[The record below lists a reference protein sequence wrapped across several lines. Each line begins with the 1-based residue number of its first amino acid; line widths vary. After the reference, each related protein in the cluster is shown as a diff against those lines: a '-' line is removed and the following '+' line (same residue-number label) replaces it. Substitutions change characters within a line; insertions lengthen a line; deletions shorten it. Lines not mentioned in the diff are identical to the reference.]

1 MKRFAT
7 HTTIALVLGL
17 GLMLV
22 LLLGLS
28 AELGG
33 LPTVHA
39 EPVATTRYVALTGT
53 DTGNDCTASGSPC
66 RTVQHAIDQPG
77 DGDEIRVAGGIYTGV
92 STRGGETQHVY
103 ITETVAI
110 RGGYSADFTIWDPDA
125 HPTIL
130 DAQGAGRVLFVRGPA
145 ISLTLETLRLTGGW
159 SGENG
164 GSVHVYK
171 TFSVISGC
179 QVYSNTTAEEG
190 GGVYLLES
198 DGATLTGNRIY
209 DNHALNAAGGGIFVD
224 FSDDAILI
232 DNTVYGNTCD
242 DAGGGIFINASDR
255 VRLEGGDIWGNTAY
269 RDGGIHVAHSYTTT
283 LRGNRVHDN
292 EATNATGGVRFSSCS
307 DIHVIDNEIF
317 NNTASSSGGG
327 VTIYDSDH
335 ATLAG
340 NQVYSN
346 TAEMNGGGVW
356 IYLNSSHV
364 TLSGNAVYSNTAR
377 STGGGIYVDAAP
389 HVTLADN
396 SIHHNRGKT
405 GVGGGISLVS
415 SRPVTLTNNIVAEN
429 EASSQGPGVYVYDS
443 HVRML
448 HTTVARNSG
457 GNGQG
462 IYVFKT
468 ASGSAVVTL
477 TNTILV
483 SQTVGVQTVNGATAV
498 LTATLWGSGAWANG
512 SDTAGSNISTGTL
525 NWWEAPAFA
534 DPDGGDYH
542 IGADSP
548 ARDRGVDAGVLD
560 DIDGD
565 SRFHSL
571 PPDLGADEYPVCRVR
586 VGDTP
591 YPTIQMAVDAASE
604 GDVVQIAGTCRGV
617 QTHASSNQMAY
628 VSKTL
633 TLRGGY
639 SIGFSAWDPQAYP
652 TTLDAQGGGRVIY
665 ISGQGIVGGI
675 TPTIEALRLTNGWR
689 SPGSGGGI
697 NAAWSHPIIQN
708 CHIYSNTAQFG
719 GGGIY
724 LTDGDHARLTGNQ
737 IYNNAAGWYGGG
749 VYINFTS
756 DDALLINNMIADNHL
771 TGSNDGAG
779 VYLTGASGTRFL
791 HTTLARNRGGNGQG
805 IYLSNGSTVWLTNT
819 ILVSHTV
826 GIQTSGSTA
835 YLGATLWG
843 DGPWANGTDT
853 VGSNISTGALNWWGD
868 PAFVDPNSG
877 DYHLGAGS
885 AAFERGVSTGV
896 PDDIDGDLRSVGLGM
911 QPDLGADEALPTLA
925 VTKTG
930 PAWYTPG
937 STITY
942 TLSIANTGVVTA
954 HAVTLSDTIP
964 SGATFLWASDS
975 GNVKPGS
982 DAVTWLIYTVGP
994 EGGVVT
1000 RTFAVTATGD
1010 IVNDDYL
1017 VRSYGT
1023 PDVLGTVPV
1032 ATQLNHAPVA
1042 DAGPPQSVAPG
1053 TLVTLYGSGSSDPDD
1068 DPLAYSWAQ
1077 TGGTSVALSSST
1089 AVSPTFTAPSTPGET
1104 LTFSLTV
1111 TDTFG
1116 VAHSDVTTVTVK
1128 HFVYLPLVVREY

>member
-7 HTTIALVLGL
+7 HTIIALSLGL
-17 GLMLV
+17 GLMLA

-28 AELGG
+28 AGLGG
-33 LPTVHA
+33 LPVAHA

-53 DTGNDCTASGSPC
+53 DTGNDCTVSGDPC
-66 RTVQHAIDQPG
+66 RTIQHAVDQPG

-92 STRGGETQHVY
+92 STRAGETQLVY
-103 ITETVAI
+103 ITETVTI

-125 HPTIL
+125 YATTL
-130 DAQGAGRVLFVRGPA
+130 DAQGAGRVVFAKGPA

-159 SGENG
+159 SSGDG
-164 GSVHVYK
+164 GSVHVYDVH
-171 TFSVISGC
+171 SVISGC
-179 QVYSNTTAEEG
+179 QVYSNTATEDG
-190 GGVYLLES
+190 GGVYLFNS
-198 DGATLTGNRIY
+198 DGATLAGNRIY
-209 DNHALNAAGGGIFVD
+209 DNHALNDDGGGIFMTL
-224 FSDDAILI
+224 SDDALLT
-232 DNTVYGNTCD
+232 DNAVYSNTCD
-242 DAGGGIFINASDR
+242 NVGGGIYIHVSDR
-255 VRLEGGDIWGNTAY
+255 VRLEGGDIQDNTAY
-269 RDGGIHVAHSYTTT
+269 RSGGIYVSHSYTTT
-283 LRGNRVHDN
+283 LRGNRIHDN
-292 EATNATGGVRFSSCS
+292 EATNVAGGVQFFSCS
-307 DIHVIDNEIF
+307 NVRVIDNEIF
-317 NNTASSSGGG
+317 NNMASSSGGG
-327 VTIYDSDH
+327 VSIYGSDH
-335 ATLAG
+335 ATLAD
-340 NQVYSN
+340 NRVYSN
-346 TAEMNGGGVW
+346 TAGTTGGGVC
-356 IYLNSSHV
+356 IHFFSSYV
-364 TLSGNAVYSNTAR
+364 TLSGNEVYSNTAQ
-377 STGGGIYVDAAP
+377 SAGGGIYADSAP
-389 HVTLADN
+389 HVALAGN
-396 SIHHNRGKT
+396 SIHHNGSKT
-405 GVGGGISLVS
+405 GSGGGVYLAS
-415 SRPVTLTNNIVAEN
+415 SRPVTLTNDVVAEN
-429 EASSQGPGVYVYDS
+429 EVSLQGPGVYVYNS

-448 HTTVARNSG
+448 HTTVAHNSG

-462 IYVFKT
+462 IFVAKS

-512 SDTAGSNISTGTL
+512 SDTMGSDIFTGTL

-548 ARDRGVDAGVLD
+548 ARDRGVDAGVLG
-560 DIDGD
+560 DIDDD

-571 PPDLGADEYPVCRVR
+571 PPDLGADEYPVCQVR
-586 VGDTP
+586 VGGTP
-591 YPTIQMAVDAASE
+591 YPTIQMAIDAASE

-617 QTHASSNQMAY
+617 QAHASSNQMAY
-628 VSKTL
+628 ISKTL

-675 TPTIEALRLTNGWR
+675 TPTIEALWLTNGR
-689 SPGSGGGI
+689 LSPGSGGGI
-697 NAAWSHPIIQN
+697 YAAWSHPIIEN

-724 LTDGDHARLTGNQ
+724 LTDGDEARLTGNE
-737 IYNNAAGWYGGG
+737 IHNNTAGWYGGG
-749 VYINFTS
+749 VYVNLTS
-756 DDALLINNMIADNHL
+756 DDTSLINNVIADNRID
-771 TGSNDGAG
+771 NYDGAG

-805 IYLSNGSTVWLTNT
+805 IYLVNGSTLWMTNT

-826 GIQTSGSTA
+826 GIQTSGSAA
-835 YLGATLWG
+835 YLEATLWG

-868 PAFVDPNSG
+868 PVFVDPNSG

-896 PDDIDGDLRSVGLGM
+896 PEDIDGDLRSVGLGM

-925 VTKTG
+925 VTKSG

-994 EGGVVT
+994 KGSVIT

-1023 PDVLGTVPV
+1023 PDVPGTVPIT
-1032 ATQLNHAPVA
+1032 TQLNHAPVA

-1053 TLVTLYGSGSSDPDD
+1053 TPVTLDGSGSSDPDD
-1068 DPLAYSWAQ
+1068 DPLTYSWAQ

-1089 AVSPTFTAPSTPGET
+1089 VVSPTFTAPSTPGET
-1104 LTFSLTV
+1104 LTFSLTI

-1116 VAHSDVTTVTVK
+1116 VAHSDVTTVTIK
-1128 HFVYLPLVVREY
+1128 HYVYLPLVVRGH